1 MMVTPVPFVALAP
14 GTVALCR
21 SSRLLRPICPTRVPR
36 VRAPYLV
43 HLSRNPGSHVFDLER
58 GAPRPGK
65 TAPPWRAHI
74 TLVAG
79 DVERVA
85 PFRYPRRVS
94 FPSDRLFGAPRKVAY
109 SFGPRHWH
117 GHAGTVYLAPPFL
130 FGGQLGNH
138 LVYRWRVGRI
148 EYAVT
153 LHAWAPL
160 AQAIE
165 TLRALVES
173 APHPP

>member
-14 GTVALCR
+14 GTVSLCR
-21 SSRLLRPICPTRVPR
+21 SSRLLRPICPGRAPR

-43 HLSRNPGSHVFDLER
+43 HLSRDPKSHVFDLER
-58 GAPRPGK
+58 GAPRPRR

-79 DVERVA
+79 DVEHVA
-85 PFRYPRRVS
+85 PFTYPQRVS
-94 FPSDRLFGAPRKVAY
+94 APTTRLFHAQRRVAY
-109 SFGPRHWH
+109 SFGTRSWNGH
-117 GHAGTVYLAPPFL
+117 GGTLYLAPPFL

-160 AQAIE
+160 SQAIE
-165 TLRALVES
+165 TLRAVVES
-173 APHPP
+173 APRQP

>member
-1 MMVTPVPFVALAP
+1 MVTSVPFVALAP
-14 GTVALCR
+14 GPVALCR
-21 SSRLLRPICPTRVPR
+21 SSRLLRPICPARAPR

-43 HLSRNPGSHVFDLER
+43 HLSRDSRAHVFDLER
-58 GAPRPGK
+58 GAPRPGR

-79 DVERVA
+79 DVEHVA
-85 PFRYPRRVS
+85 PFTYPRRVS
-94 FPSDRLFGAPRKVAY
+94 VPTARLFRAQRKVAY
-109 SFGPRHWH
+109 SFGARRWS
-117 GHAGTVYLAPPFL
+117 GHLGTLYLAPPFL

-153 LHAWAPL
+153 LHAWASL
-160 AQAIE
+160 SQAIE
-165 TLRALVES
+165 TLQAVVGS
-173 APHPP
+173 APRSP

>member
-1 MMVTPVPFVALAP
+1 L
-14 GTVALCR
+14 
-21 SSRLLRPICPTRVPR
+21 
-36 VRAPYLV
+36 
-43 HLSRNPGSHVFDLER
+43 
-58 GAPRPGK
+58 
-65 TAPPWRAHI
+65 RAHI

-79 DVERVA
+79 DIERVA
-85 PFRYPRRVS
+85 PFRYPRSVS

-109 SFGPRHWH
+109 SFGPRRWH

>member
-1 MMVTPVPFVALAP
+1 MLATPVPFVALSPAA
-14 GTVALCR
+14 VALCR
-21 SSRLLRPICPTRVPR
+21 SSRLLLSICPTRVPR

-43 HLSRNPGSHVFDLER
+43 HLSRDAESHVFDLER
-58 GAPRPGK
+58 GAPRPGR

-79 DVERVA
+79 DVEHVA
-85 PFRYPRRVS
+85 PFVYPRRIS
-94 FPSDRLFGAPRKVAY
+94 LPSDRLLRAPRKVAY
-109 SFGPRHWH
+109 SFGPRRWH
-117 GHAGTVYLAPPFL
+117 GQTGTLYLAPPFL

-153 LHAWAPL
+153 LHAWLPI
-160 AQAIE
+160 AQSIA
-165 TLRALVES
+165 TLREVVDA
-173 APHPP
+173 APRRP